1 MVSVGG
7 FDTLVRLYSLP
18 RFWFVG
24 LLYSTLLLHISFAG
38 CWSTM
43 TAIWAVDGFLCLH
56 APRCSERRQQC
67 WFSIHWVNIIISN
80 HLDCRKAR
88 LVKTHFGLY

>member
-1 MVSVGG
+1 
-7 FDTLVRLYSLP
+7 
-18 RFWFVG
+18 
-24 LLYSTLLLHISFAG
+24 
-38 CWSTM
+38 M